1 MALSTG
7 VGSKLLGKTEYLGAN
22 VGASWVPRDKEKGQA
37 LSLTCSFM
45 VGDTGFEPVAFS
57 V

>member
-7 VGSKLLGKTEYLGAN
+7 IGGKPIGKTEHLGAN
-22 VGASWVPRDKEKGQA
+22 VGASWVPRDKEKGHGNA
-37 LSLTCSFM
+37 VTCNFM
-45 VGDTGFEPVAFS
+45 VGDTEFEPVAIS